1 MALPAPL
8 EGFFQG
14 PGALIALVRILQY
27 PVQMEPMQQPYLGN
41 PYRATIRQKAVIRG
55 KGVHSGETST
65 LTVEPAPIGTGLVF
79 RPDRADKGSIPVSP
93 FYVTETANAVTLANE
108 HWEVQTVEHLLA
120 ACAVLGLTDAYFGIS
135 ATEIPIMDGSAE
147 PFYEAIRAAGIEE
160 SSIPVQP
167 LVLRSP
173 VWVVDRDRYV
183 VALPSSVFETTYSIH
198 YDHPLLS
205 GQSVHLQ
212 LNNSVFTEEIIR
224 ARTFGFLKD
233 VEALR
238 ARGLA
243 RGASQE
249 NAVVLTDSGYEN
261 DLRYSNECV
270 RHKVLDLVG
279 DLYLMNRPLVAHVIA
294 HKAGHALDVSLAK
307 KILTGAAM
315 DELAQRKELESL
327 RHSA

>member
-1 MALPAPL
+1 ML
-8 EGFFQG
+8 
-14 PGALIALVRILQY
+14 
-27 PVQMEPMQQPYLGN
+27 PYLGN
-41 PYRATIRQKAVIRG
+41 PYRGTIRQKTIIRG
-55 KGVHSGETST
+55 KGVHSGDTST
-65 LTVEPAPIGTGLVF
+65 LTIEPAPIGTGLVF
-79 RPDRADKGSIPVSP
+79 RPTRADKGSIPVSP
-93 FYVTETANAVTLANE
+93 FYVTGTANAVTLANE

-135 ATEIPIMDGSAE
+135 AAEIPIMDGSAA
-147 PFYEAIRAAGIEE
+147 PFYEAIQSAGIEL
-160 SSIPVQP
+160 SSTPVAP

-183 VALPSSVFETTYSIH
+183 VALPSPVFQTTYSIH
-198 YDHPLLS
+198 YEHPLLS
-205 GQSVHLQ
+205 GQSVHME
-212 LNNSVFTEEIIR
+212 LNNTAFTEEIVR
-224 ARTFGFLKD
+224 ARTFGFRKD

-238 ARGLA
+238 GQGLA
-243 RGASQE
+243 RGASLE
-249 NAVVLTDSGYEN
+249 NAVVLDDSGYEN
-261 DLRYSNECV
+261 ELRYANECV

-315 DELAQRKELESL
+315 DELAQRKEQESL